1 VIAFWDTNVFV
12 YAFIAGPKQQI
23 ARRGL
28 MSGGVISVQV
38 LNEFTNVMSRKMRQS
53 WEDVERFLS
62 AIHVRFP
69 TATPLTIQTHAA
81 ARALARDHSIAFY
94 DALIVAAAI
103 EAGCD
108 RLYSEDLQ
116 HGRRFGDCMVV
127 DPFRDGGF

>member
-1 VIAFWDTNVFV
+1 VSAFWDTNVVV
-12 YAFIAGPKQQI
+12 YAFVAGPKQQI
-23 ARRGL
+23 ARRAL

-38 LNEFTNVMSRKMRQS
+38 LNEFVNVMTRKMRQS

-62 AIHVRFP
+62 ALHVRFP
-69 TATPLTIQTHAA
+69 TAAPLTMQTHAA

-103 EAGCD
+103 EAECD

-116 HGRRFGDCMVV
+116 HGRRFGNCLVV
-127 DPFRDGGF
+127 DPFRDGAF

>member
-1 VIAFWDTNVFV
+1 MSAFWDTNVFV

-23 ARRGL
+23 ARRAL

-62 AIHVRFP
+62 VIHVRFP
-69 TATPLTIQTHAA
+69 SAAPLTIQTHVT

-94 DALIVAAAI
+94 DALIMAAAI
-103 EAGCD
+103 EAKCD

-116 HGRRFGDCMVV
+116 SGRRFGECVVV
-127 DPFRDGGF
+127 DPFREARF

>member
-1 VIAFWDTNVFV
+1 MNAFWDTNVFV

-23 ARRGL
+23 ARRAL

-38 LNEFTNVMSRKMRQS
+38 LNEFTNVMTRKMRQP
-53 WEDVERFLS
+53 WENVERFL
-62 AIHVRFP
+62 AVIHVRFP
-69 TATPLTIQTHAA
+69 TAAPLTIQTHVT

-103 EAGCD
+103 EAKCD

-116 HGRRFGDCMVV
+116 SGRRFGDCVVV
-127 DPFRDGGF
+127 DPFGDARL